1 MMNSTGVHGKRS
13 SLERRLDKL
22 IFCIFGLL
30 AVICI
35 IDAVGSSRWVNK
47 VPATMFTQ
55 RAACALK
62 PTGRFETRMRA

>member
-13 SLERRLDKL
+13 TLERRLDKL

-35 IDAVGSSRWVNK
+35 IDAVGSSKWVNE
-47 VPATMFTQ
+47 VTCVHAF
-55 RAACALK
+55 CALQWDPMCLLK
-62 PTGRFETRMRA
+62 EQRTTA